1 METEDR
7 NFFIDLFDGRYSD
20 LPTRLCMWSCIRAL
34 GLKPFKDG
42 NQWCFLFGDNL
53 QDGIAGFGN
62 TVEEAAID
70 FYQNIC
76 TEKA

>member
-1 METEDR
+1 MEPEDR
-7 NFFIDLFDGRYSD
+7 NFLIDLLDGQYSD
-20 LPTRLCMWSCIRAL
+20 FPTTLCMWSCIHSL

-42 NQWCFLFGDNL
+42 NQWCFLFGDNI

-62 TVEEAAID
+62 TVEDAAID
-70 FYQNIC
+70 FYRNIC

>member
-7 NFFIDLFDGRYSD
+7 NFLIDLLDGRYSD
-20 LPTRLCMWSCIRAL
+20 FLTPLCMWSCIHAL

-53 QDGIAGFGN
+53 QEGIAGFGN
-62 TVEEAAID
+62 TVEDAAID
-70 FYQNIC
+70 FYSNIC
-76 TEKA
+76 SQKA